1 MSRKM
6 RFFHRSKEE
15 RPYVLIVEDNQRQ
28 SELFAAIL
36 NETGLYNVL
45 TAANGE
51 EALAVLEQHERGFDF
66 LTNGVSCVLLD
77 WQMPKMHGQTFLKL
91 LRQKEQ
97 KSPFKRHIP
106 VVIITAYGDN
116 ELRMV
121 AEDSTYGLASAYLLK
136 PFEEPELLQTIKRIV
151 FDKEAEVM
159 RELLVEQRSRW
170 VKELSKS
177 QHHH

>member
-1 MSRKM
+1 M
-6 RFFHRSKEE
+6 RWLPTHKTELPE
-15 RPYVLIVEDNQRQ
+15 ILLVEDNQRQ
-28 SELFAAIL
+28 SELFAAIIR
-36 NETGLYNVL
+36 ETGMYKVI

-66 LTNGVSCVLLD
+66 LTNGIACILLD
-77 WQMPKMHGQTFLKL
+77 WQMPKMHGEKFLKL

-106 VVIITAYGDN
+106 VVIITAFGDN
-116 ELRMV
+116 DLRMV

-136 PFEEPELLQTIKRIV
+136 PFEEAELLQTVKRIV

-170 VKELSKS
+170 VKELERTR
-177 QHHH
+177 QHK